1 MIEIIL
7 GPPGTGKTTTL
18 LEIVEDT
25 LQSGVPPDRIA
36 YISFTRRAAEEAIER
51 ACKKFQRD
59 QKEFPYF
66 RTIHSLC
73 YRMLGLR
80 SSDILTGKKFSDFA
94 DWCGI
99 RVTGRAWSDDGM
111 LSAFEIGDRILFME
125 NLSRIRCVTLRQQ
138 YEEFSD
144 GLPWS
149 EVDRVGRALVKFKQI
164 HGLLDYTDML
174 SEFMRAGGRP
184 ALDLLVVD
192 ESQDLSLL
200 QWNIVWKLMEKAKR
214 TVIAGDDDQA
224 IYRWAGADVETLIN
238 MKGKVRVLGQSW
250 RCPRLIQKVSNRI
263 IENVKH
269 RRTKAW
275 KSREG
280 ADGEVNNESTFRNVE
295 VGGTE
300 STLVLARNAYILRE
314 QVEPYLKTAGIVYE
328 IAGKSSLNLDALRA
342 AESWEALRSGKEI
355 FLNDAKSMYEF
366 LATRSGVKHGY
377 KKLEKFGQDMSIT
390 VNNDQLRLQGGL
402 IMNENTPWFDA
413 LERIPQTDVAYMRS
427 ARERGQKL
435 RDRPAVRLST
445 IHSAK
450 GGEADHVVLM
460 KEMAGRS
467 YREMLTNLEDEA
479 RVWYVGVTRT
489 REHLTVVAS
498 QSQHACPWI

>member
-138 YEEFSD
+138 YERNEVTDLAMERDVIRVDLALAEIWRRCYMVCSITPTCLSD
-144 GLPWS
+144 AHA
-149 EVDRVGRALVKFKQI
+149 RA
-164 HGLLDYTDML
+164 
-174 SEFMRAGGRP
+174 ERRP
-184 ALDLLVVD
+184 ALGP
-192 ESQDLSLL
+192 SGRRSIPQDLSLL

-263 IENVKH
+263 CLRNVSTD
-269 RRTKAW
+269 RNWQGMEVLRCELIGDASTTKARSAMS
-275 KSREG
+275 K
-280 ADGEVNNESTFRNVE
+280 
-295 VGGTE
+295 VGGT
-300 STLVLARNAYILRE
+300 SAHARAGARNAYILARC
-314 QVEPYLKTAGIVYE
+314 QSRAVSQDGWHRLMKTP
-328 IAGKSSLNLDALRA
+328 AGKSSLKLWTRCRRPKVRCALSA
-342 AESWEALRSGKEI
+342 SGKKT
-355 FLNDAKSMYEF
+355 FPAK
-366 LATRSGVKHGY
+366 
-377 KKLEKFGQDMSIT
+377 
-390 VNNDQLRLQGGL
+390 
-402 IMNENTPWFDA
+402 
-413 LERIPQTDVAYMRS
+413 
-427 ARERGQKL
+427 
-435 RDRPAVRLST
+435 
-445 IHSAK
+445 
-450 GGEADHVVLM
+450 
-460 KEMAGRS
+460 
-467 YREMLTNLEDEA
+467 
-479 RVWYVGVTRT
+479 
-489 REHLTVVAS
+489 
-498 QSQHACPWI
+498 